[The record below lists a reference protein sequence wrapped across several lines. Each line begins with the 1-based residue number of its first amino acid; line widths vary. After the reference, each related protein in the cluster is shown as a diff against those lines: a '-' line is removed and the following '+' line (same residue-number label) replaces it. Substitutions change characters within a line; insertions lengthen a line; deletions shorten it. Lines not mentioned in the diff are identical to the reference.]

1 MSSSNFAVDLS
12 ALDIVQRHP
21 IGLEYEEPTGFI
33 DLSAPAG
40 SRNAASR
47 GKRVWIYVQFAV
59 GTITAGLAIARALG
73 TATLTGCVAAP
84 TSSLP
89 SRIVGVAQGVLGD
102 AVVVSYGWILRE
114 GVGLG
119 QCDAT
124 GVIVDRPLVID
135 ASTAGC
141 MITSAGTT
149 TATADG
155 AIGWCLSTQAVA
167 GTFAAQFNCR
177 G

>member
-1 MSSSNFAVDLS
+1 MSSNNFAVDLS
-12 ALDIVQRHP
+12 ALDTAQQHP
-21 IGLEYEEPTGFI
+21 IGQEYEEPTGFI
-33 DLSAPAG
+33 DLSAPSG

-47 GKRVWIYVQFAV
+47 GKRIWIYVQFAT
-59 GTITAGLAIARALG
+59 GAITAGQAIARALG

-84 TSSLP
+84 INSLP
-89 SRIVGVAQGVLGD
+89 SRIIGVAQGALGD
-102 AVVVSYGWILRE
+102 AGAVSYGWILRE

-124 GVIVDRPLVID
+124 GVTVDQPLVID
-135 ASTAGC
+135 GSTAGC
-141 MITSAGTT
+141 MITSGGTT

-155 AIGWCLSTQAVA
+155 AIGWCLATRANA